1 MKNFYKNYEVVGGG
15 ELIIN
20 TGALARCGNAEGI
33 CIEVD
38 GTWAKYPKSGGVLD
52 RANVISLRDN
62 LTEWLRK
69 TKNKKVKK

>member
-1 MKNFYKNYEVVGGG
+1 MKNPYKSYEVVGGG

-20 TGALARCGNAEGI
+20 TDGIASCGEAKGI
-33 CIEVD
+33 CIETD

-52 RANVISLRDN
+52 RKDVISLRDT

-69 TKNKKVKK
+69 TKKRM